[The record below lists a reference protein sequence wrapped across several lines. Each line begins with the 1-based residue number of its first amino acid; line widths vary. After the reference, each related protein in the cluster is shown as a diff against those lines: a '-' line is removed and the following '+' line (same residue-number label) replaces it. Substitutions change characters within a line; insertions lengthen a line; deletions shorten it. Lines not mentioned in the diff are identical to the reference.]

1 MNALRPALMLL
12 LSALLM
18 AIAPWS
24 SHAQNVDPAYV
35 IGKATIAGSGCPP
48 GSTAV
53 VPSTDGQSVSIMF
66 MSYAA
71 STADGSRVRRSCNLA
86 VPVRARPGFSIGFF
100 KVDFRGWAYVPDAA
114 NATARLS
121 NEYFFSGQRGPLV
134 DRWFARGY
142 NDEIFE
148 SNEITFESVVWSEC
162 GSTTNF
168 RINTAVTVTKPK
180 GLDDDVQVQIDTADA
195 TVDGQVQVY
204 VTYKA
209 CKKP

>member
-1 MNALRPALMLL
+1 MSVIYSAL
-12 LSALLM
+12 LSALALLLL
-18 AIAPWS
+18 AATS
-24 SHAQNVDPAYV
+24 SQAQDTDPVYV
-35 IGKATIAGSGCPP
+35 LGKPTVFGSGCPP

-53 VPSTDGQSVSIMF
+53 VPSSDGQSVSVMF

-71 STADGSRVRRSCNLA
+71 STADGVRVRRACNLA

-114 NATARLS
+114 NTMARLS
-121 NEYFFSGQRGPLV
+121 NEYFFAGQRGPVV
-134 DRWFARGY
+134 DRVFGRGY

-148 SNEITFESVVWSEC
+148 SNEITIESVVWSEC

-168 RINTAVTVTKPK
+168 RINTAVTVAKPR
-180 GLDDDVQVQIDTADA
+180 GVQDDVQVQIDTADA

-204 VTYKA
+204 VTYKQ
-209 CKKP
+209 CTKE